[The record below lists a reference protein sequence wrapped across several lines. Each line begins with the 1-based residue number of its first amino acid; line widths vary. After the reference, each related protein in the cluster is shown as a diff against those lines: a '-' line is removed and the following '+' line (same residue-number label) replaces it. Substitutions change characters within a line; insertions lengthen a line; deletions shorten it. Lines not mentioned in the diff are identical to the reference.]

1 MKRAISLNPGD
12 EVQIVKKGFAWKS
25 QDGSG
30 RGLSTGDI
38 GRVQKTHGP
47 TDRADGRAVVYFPTW
62 EGVVNIYAKD
72 ENDVWKKV

>member
-1 MKRAISLNPGD
+1 MKRAISLHPGD

-47 TDRADGRAVVYFPTW
+47 TDGHDSLL
-62 EGVVNIYAKD
+62 
-72 ENDVWKKV
+72 DVFQFFTF